1 MAAPK
6 TGTRERILDAAEHL
20 FATKGYEGASTRDIV
35 AKSGDTI
42 GSVNYHFG
50 SKQVLLDEVIA
61 RRWHVVAEARRE
73 AYRAAC
79 ARHGGPAPIGD
90 VVAAIV
96 LPYLEMAMRGGEA
109 WRSYM
114 MLQARLFYSP
124 ETYDETLRE
133 LSEPVARELI
143 GWMRTALPDA
153 SAENLGY
160 AFQFMIGATVESA
173 AEIGLDR
180 INRITDGACSSRNF
194 EAISARLIR
203 FITAGV
209 VSVCV
214 EEAPPR

>member
-6 TGTRERILDAAEHL
+6 SGTRERLLDAAEHL

-61 RRWHVVAEARRE
+61 RRWHVIADARNK
-73 AYRAAC
+73 AYAAAC
-79 ARHGGPAPIGD
+79 ETRGGPAPIGD
-90 VVAAIV
+90 VVEAIV
-96 LPYLEMAMRGGEA
+96 LPYLKMAMRGGAA

-124 ETYDETLRE
+124 ETYDEALRE
-133 LSEPVARELI
+133 LSEPVARDLI
-143 GWMRTALPDA
+143 GWMKAALPDA
-153 SAENLGY
+153 TPENLGY
-160 AFQFMIGATVESA
+160 AFQFMIGSTVESA

-180 INRITDGACSSRNF
+180 ISRITEGACSSKNF
-194 EAISARLIR
+194 EAISKRLTR

-209 VSVCV
+209 IAVCGTT
-214 EEAPPR
+214 

>member
-6 TGTRERILDAAEHL
+6 SGTRERLLDAAEHL

-61 RRWHVVAEARRE
+61 RRWHVIADARNK
-73 AYRAAC
+73 AYATAC
-79 ARHGGPAPIGD
+79 ETHGGPAPIGD
-90 VVAAIV
+90 VVKAIV
-96 LPYLEMAMRGGEA
+96 LPYLKMAMRGGEA

-124 ETYDETLRE
+124 ETYDEALRE

-143 GWMRTALPDA
+143 GWMKAALPDA
-153 SAENLGY
+153 TPENLGY
-160 AFQFMIGATVESA
+160 AFQFMIGSTVESA

-180 INRITDGACSSRNF
+180 ISRITEGACSSKNF
-194 EAISARLIR
+194 EAISRKLTR

-209 VSVCV
+209 IAVC
-214 EEAPPR
+214 ETD